1 MKLLNPRL
9 KDKDKT
15 KLIEIL
21 LIVGGI
27 LSVFKLNIQMLLFFI
42 LFLLFSLIYYISLNS
57 KLWREGLPYKIPSPY
72 KLSSII
78 VSLTF
83 SAVASSI
90 LAEAMANSGIWM
102 ARITS
107 SAYYV
112 TFSLVLYLALYE

>member
-27 LSVFKLNIQMLLFFI
+27 LGVFKLPVQMLPLFI
-42 LFLLFSLIYYISLNS
+42 VFLLFSIMYYISLHS
-57 KLWREGLPYKIPSPY
+57 KHWRRKFY
-72 KLSSII
+72 KLSSIV

-83 SAVASSI
+83 SGVASYI
-90 LAEAMANSGIWM
+90 LGQTIANQSTWM
-102 ARITS
+102 AYIVTLT
-107 SAYYV
+107 YYV
-112 TFSLVLYLALYE
+112 TFSLVLYLALYK